1 MEIPL
6 KLKDKKY
13 WKYEKFPLKIG
24 IDIFFAAWVVA
35 IDRIVKNL
43 TLVNY

>member
-13 WKYEKFPLKIG
+13 WKCENSPLKIG
-24 IDIFFAAWVVA
+24 SDIFFAAWVVA
-35 IDRIVKNL
+35 VDRIVKNL